1 MMMMMMLMIMTRM
14 KVKMMASHQFLSSFG
29 IKLPSSSLLQD
40 EDDED
45 IGDDDEDI
53 GDDDQA
59 DDDKCRSSPCS

>member
-1 MMMMMMLMIMTRM
+1 M
-14 KVKMMASHQFLSSFG
+14 KMMASHQFLSSFG

-59 DDDKCRSSPCS
+59 DDDKCRSSTCS